1 MRFLGVAI
9 VESPPHCPII
19 EICGINYE
27 RIDLPVPACSALVQ
41 TNVLR
46 RTRAPIQVNH
56 LRFVR
61 FGTNDHDITALNNLE
76 GALLTSRTCT
86 SERWTDPYGPNA
98 PARKRAGFR
107 TSSRTIDPF
116 EGVLLSLYGS
126 GS

>member
-9 VESPPHCPII
+9 VESPPHSPIA

-27 RIDLPVPACSALVQ
+27 RIVVPVPACSPLVQ
-41 TNVLR
+41 TNILR
-46 RTRAPIQVNH
+46 RTCAPIQVNH

-61 FGTNDHDITALNNLE
+61 FGANDHDITALNNLE
-76 GALLTSRTCT
+76 GALLTSRTST
-86 SERWTDPYGPNA
+86 SERRTDPHGPNA
-98 PARKRAGFR
+98 PARKRPVFR
-107 TSSRTIDPF
+107 TCSRTIDPL

>member
-9 VESPPHCPII
+9 VESPPHRPVI

-27 RIDLPVPACSALVQ
+27 HIDLPVSARSPLIQ
-41 TNVLR
+41 TNVLG

-61 FGTNDHDITALNNLE
+61 FGANDHDITALNNLE
-76 GALLTSRTCT
+76 RALLTSRTCT
-86 SERWTDPYGPNA
+86 SERRTDPHGPNA
-98 PARKRAGFR
+98 PARKRAVFR
-107 TSSRTIDPF
+107 TCSRTIDPF
-116 EGVLLSLYGS
+116 EGVLLSLYSS

>member
-1 MRFLGVAI
+1 MRFLGVALVI
-9 VESPPHCPII
+9 SHHNCPII

-27 RIDLPVPACSALVQ
+27 RIDLPVPACSPLVQ

-61 FGTNDHDITALNNLE
+61 FRANDHDITALNNLE
-76 GALLTSRTCT
+76 RALLTSRTCT
-86 SERWTDPYGPNA
+86 SERRTDPHGPNA
-98 PARKRAGFR
+98 PARKRPVFR

-116 EGVLLSLYGS
+116 EGVLLSLYSS